1 MIFAVTKRRLGARR
15 RCALLA
21 ACTLLAPALGA
32 AELDLNLNDDAA
44 RLTYAADV
52 SDRNLRV
59 DGGILHHQD
68 RGDVLHVGLN
78 LTGEASPGSNPV
90 VGGLGGRIIYADADL
105 NNRDAL
111 YLGIGGFL
119 RYTLPEYN
127 RFSVYG
133 HLYYAPD
140 VLAFGDGDRYEEIEA
155 RVSYNVLRQADIY
168 LGVRYSNARFEN
180 GGSQTMDNGLHVGIQ
195 LRF

>member
-1 MIFAVTKRRLGARR
+1 MTKLATTRRAAAVRPLVALTA
-15 RCALLA
+15 CALSATGLQ
-21 ACTLLAPALGA
+21 A

-44 RLTYAADV
+44 KLSYAADV

-59 DGGILHHQD
+59 DGGVLHHQD
-68 RGDVLHVGLN
+68 RGDVLHIGLN
-78 LTGEASPGSNPV
+78 LIGDASPGANPV
-90 VGGLGGRIIYADADL
+90 TGGLGGRLIYADADL
-105 NNRDAL
+105 NNRDAV

-119 RYTLPEYN
+119 RYTLPTYD

-140 VLAFGDGDRYEEIEA
+140 VLAFGDGDRYQEAEA
-155 RVSYNVLRQADIY
+155 RVSYNVLRQADLY
-168 LGVRYSNARFEN
+168 LGVRYSNARFDN
-180 GGSQTMDNGLHVGIQ
+180 AGSQTIDNGLHIGIQ